1 MNESQKERL
10 VLSFERLAIAME
22 GVRDEFRKAGS
33 RYWPE
38 PKPQREPVVSRIEN
52 EEDRAKKNLGVDER
66 PIMEWLELDDTEDD
80 GIIGERTAQWLKDHP
95 QASNAGAQIASGGKP
110 GSTGSKKTKSKS

>member
-52 EEDRAKKNLGVDER
+52 EEDRAKKNLRSRRATNHG
-66 PIMEWLELDDTEDD
+66 MA
-80 GIIGERTAQWLKDHP
+80 RTRRHRRQ
-95 QASNAGAQIASGGKP
+95 
-110 GSTGSKKTKSKS
+110 